1 MSERHIKELL
11 NDLAIVESLLN
22 APYDSCKTDTERTML
37 KMERLRFKAF
47 VLADLKLYS
56 DEEIKAATKPRL
68 KKRVVIFEEVEK
80 VEFVEERG
88 ALWFFLMAY
97 LMSDE
102 TIENR
107 AFLMIA
113 VELFGKDLVKKKTTE
128 LETRTIWE

>member
-22 APYDSCKTDTERTML
+22 APYDSCKSDTERTML
-37 KMERLRFKAF
+37 RMERLRFKAF
-47 VLADLKLYS
+47 ILADLKLYS
-56 DEEIKAATKPRL
+56 DEEIKAATKPKL
-68 KKRVVIFEEVEK
+68 KKPVVFFEEVEK

-97 LMSDE
+97 LLSNE
-102 TIENR
+102 KIENR

-113 VELFGKDLVKKKTTE
+113 LELFGKDLIKKKTTE
-128 LETRTIWE
+128 TEAKITWE